1 MRWGDAS
8 RRRRLHRASQ
18 FSRAPVCYP
27 RQGPWLY
34 GSDPPGSGVMAEHEK
49 PVVFTTHALTRMRER
64 GAAEEDVR
72 EAIRIGHR
80 ESAQRGLF
88 SYRLNVEFRR
98 EWDGR
103 YYGMQ

>member
-1 MRWGDAS
+1 
-8 RRRRLHRASQ
+8 
-18 FSRAPVCYP
+18 
-27 RQGPWLY
+27 
-34 GSDPPGSGVMAEHEK
+34 MAEHEK

-64 GAAEEDVR
+64 GATEEDVR

-103 YYGMQ
+103 YYGMQQVVPIVAEEEARLVVVTVYTFFFQEGDRG